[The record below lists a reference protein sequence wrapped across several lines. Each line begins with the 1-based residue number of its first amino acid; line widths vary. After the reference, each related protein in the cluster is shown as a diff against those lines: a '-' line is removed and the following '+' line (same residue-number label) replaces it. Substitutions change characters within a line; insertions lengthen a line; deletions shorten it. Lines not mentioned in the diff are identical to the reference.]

1 MAARKRLSG
10 LAPDA
15 LLKRPIHGCGR
26 GTRMV
31 RHSDLPLLPLMTA
44 GLAPALVRWLR
55 LVGLP
60 VTELSR
66 MPLSAEGPGRFVL
79 FDSRVGTSIARMKAG
94 RRLGL
99 YPLDLA
105 EIEAAIPGGLAKLTD
120 HESGIV
126 RALDERELLR
136 RFIDELKL
144 RLESAGGVW
153 ARLADYPHPYR
164 AALSV
169 AVDQPDLLRWLPAP
183 LPITCFVD
191 TRLRDEDLK
200 GLLLVPS
207 VEIAW
212 RVTAADVEATPRKT
226 TTHWQTRR
234 ERFARAGWPV
244 AGLKLVEPVAGL
256 PRSGDLGRMG
266 FAYTARTGPWDL
278 ATIRSA
284 ADAGPEP
291 LALSVER
298 VTGENGQIGCDRS
311 SWIALGADAS
321 RWQRLD
327 TAHVLHPAP
336 VASGPV
342 GPVRHLADR
351 LRSPEYQEQI
361 RRRLRAGE
369 PVLLDLPGSDVDE
382 DALVALRAAG
392 QAAPL
397 VWSCALAT
405 FARWQ
410 KLRMQ
415 TRISVWRR
423 DFGYEVHAESPL
435 SGDATVGVELWRGH
449 HMANLPLTREI
460 LDIPDQGLLFQT
472 PETSPAGW
480 RSAPTH
486 LSRRP
491 FDDADRRIAHLGG
504 FASV

>member
-1 MAARKRLSG
+1 
-10 LAPDA
+10 
-15 LLKRPIHGCGR
+15 
-26 GTRMV
+26 MV

-44 GLAPALVRWLR
+44 GLSPALVRWLR

-94 RRLGL
+94 RRLGM

-105 EIEAAIPGGLAKLTD
+105 EIEAAIPGGLARLTD
-120 HESGIV
+120 HESGVV
-126 RALDERELLR
+126 RALDERELLH

-153 ARLADYPHPYR
+153 ARVADYPHPYR
-164 AALSV
+164 AVLSV

-191 TRLRDEDLK
+191 TRMRDEDLK

-234 ERFARAGWPV
+234 ERFTRTGWPV
-244 AGLKLVEPVAGL
+244 AGLKLVEPVTGL
-256 PRSGDLGRMG
+256 PRGGDLGRMG
-266 FAYTARTGPWDL
+266 FVYTARTGPWDL
-278 ATIRSA
+278 ATIRSM
-284 ADAGPEP
+284 ADAGLEP
-291 LALSVER
+291 LALAVER
-298 VTGENGQIGCDRS
+298 VTGEVGHIGCDRS
-311 SWIALGADAS
+311 SWVALGVDAS

-336 VASGPV
+336 VASGSV
-342 GPVRHLADR
+342 AQVQHLANR
-351 LRSPEYQEQI
+351 LRSPEFQSQI
-361 RRRLRAGE
+361 LRRLRSGE

-382 DALVALRAAG
+382 DTLIALRAAG

-397 VWSCALAT
+397 VWSCALGT

-435 SGDATVGVELWRGH
+435 SGETMVGVELWRGH
-449 HMANLPLTREI
+449 HMANLPLNREI

-480 RSAPTH
+480 WSGSLPPPYGYSGNTGLRSAAT
-486 LSRRP
+486 
-491 FDDADRRIAHLGG
+491 ATIAT
-504 FASV
+504 V